1 MDQDIKK
8 KLITIAIGFLIFTIT
23 YFIVK
28 SKYIKSKPT
37 GYKRTVI
44 VHKDGNVK
52 DKITFDETYSNFQM
66 GFFILVITAIILFSS
81 TYLLCFKESS
91 SDYTSSSISP
101 SSSIISSSL
110 DSITPL
116 E

>member
-44 VHKDGNVK
+44 LHKDGKVK
-52 DKITFDETYSNFQM
+52 DKITYDETYSNFQM
-66 GFFILVITAIILFSS
+66 GFFILTLTFLLLFIGS
-81 TYLLCFKESS
+81 YLFCFKGESS
-91 SDYTSSSISP
+91 YSVPDVSSSMDINT
-101 SSSIISSSL
+101 IQ
-110 DSITPL
+110 PL
-116 E
+116 I